1 MRRYALLII
10 SLLALVGCIK
20 EQSLDD
26 SFRYRLVVDGRIEQ
40 GRGAVVML
48 SQSMPYMS
56 SYDEDT
62 YRKLAIWGAKV
73 TIIHGEERSVL
84 TSRRDSHYPTEYVYT
99 GYEIMGEVGES
110 YTIEIEYSGR
120 SWRAEGSILP
130 PIELHDIEV
139 VAEGEDKYSIKATL
153 PPSPYPCSI
162 DCSIDGS
169 TYYAPTILG
178 IYAPSDSER
187 RITIN
192 PPSDK
197 LMREGYSIMFSGKER
212 VTLRVNTLCD
222 FGYTYWRKWEDN
234 FINSVNPI
242 FPSTSN
248 LPTNISNDGMG
259 IWSGYG
265 TTYYPLG
272 VLNKVKTASDTNGQ
286 KEAEKGLKGK
296 I

>member
-1 MRRYALLII
+1 MRRYALLFIA
-10 SLLALVGCIK
+10 LLMFAGCIK
-20 EQSLDD
+20 SQEQDD
-26 SFRYRLVVDGRIEQ
+26 SFHYRLVVDGRIEQ

-56 SYDEDT
+56 SYDKDT

-84 TSRRDSHYPTEYVYT
+84 TSRRDSHYPTECVYT

-120 SWRAEGSILP
+120 SWRAKGSILP
-130 PIELHDIEV
+130 AIELKDIRV
-139 VAEGEDKYSIKATL
+139 LAEGDDKYSIHAIL
-153 PPSPYPCSI
+153 PPTQYPCSI
-162 DCSIDGS
+162 DCSLDGGP
-169 TYYAPTILG
+169 YYAPTLLG
-178 IYAPSDSER
+178 TYPPSEYER
-187 RITIN
+187 EITIN
-192 PPSDK
+192 RPTDK
-197 LMREGYSIMFSGKER
+197 LIREEYNILFDGSDI
-212 VTLRVNTLCD
+212 VTLRINTLSD

-234 FINSVNPI
+234 FINSVNPV

-248 LPTNISNDGMG
+248 LPTNISNKGMG

-272 VLNKVKTASDTNGQ
+272 VLNKVKT
-286 KEAEKGLKGK
+286 EK
-296 I
+296 